1 MSETITFF
9 VSGTPIP
16 QGSMKAFR
24 VRNSDKIV
32 MTHSNSKLSEWR
44 NLVSDKAINEARILD
59 WAMAERGEAIE
70 VKFSFKFPRPKSRK
84 NDIRLTTRP
93 DLDKIVRSLND
104 SLTGILY
111 EDDSQIDCLY
121 AEKSYISGREIPGVM
136 IIVTKE

>member
-32 MTHSNSKLSEWR
+32 MTHSNNKLAEWR
-44 NLVSDKAINEARILD
+44 NIISDMAIKFSETHE
-59 WAMAERGEAIE
+59 WAMADRGEAIDI
-70 VKFSFKFPRPKSRK
+70 KFSFKFPRPKSRK

-93 DLDKIVRSLND
+93 DLDKLIRSCND

-111 EDDSQIDCLY
+111 EDDSQIDRLY